1 MEIIALYI
9 GYFILG
15 VFGFVL
21 LVFALFSLWLT
32 IAGVRRIITTKQ
44 TIRFMR
50 KYEEKATYEVL
61 NMALQTLL
69 LRGASKNN
77 TLEEIE
83 YLIERFR
90 KRCNI
95 HKDEK

>member
-1 MEIIALYI
+1 
-9 GYFILG
+9 
-15 VFGFVL
+15 
-21 LVFALFSLWLT
+21 
-32 IAGVRRIITTKQ
+32 
-44 TIRFMR
+44 MR
-50 KYEEKATYEVL
+50 KSEEKATYEVL

-77 TLEEIE
+77 TLEEVE

-95 HKDEK
+95 HKDGK